1 MLPLVERSSLL
12 SSCAFCLLFTSA
24 LSMSLS
30 AQDRRTVVEPHIPPV
45 CMKLEANLSA
55 PHGLLSD
62 ADEGRMDTERIQ
74 RAIDQCGDGKAV
86 ELHGSGDRNV
96 FLAAPLHLRTG
107 VTLLID
113 AYTVLYASRNP
124 RDYDVTP

>member
-45 CMKLEANLSA
+45 CAKLEAVLSA

-62 ADEGRMDTERIQ
+62 ADERRLDTERIQ
-74 RAIDQCGDGKAV
+74 KAIDHCRDGEAV
-86 ELHGSGDRNV
+86 ELHGSPDRNV
-96 FLAAPLHLRTG
+96 FLAAPFHLQ
-107 VTLLID
+107 
-113 AYTVLYASRNP
+113 
-124 RDYDVTP
+124 